1 MTNLRESDAVNELED
16 RSDGIILGCIARV
29 FQAAGALG
37 GTAYTLKSISENG
50 FSLDSVFAAVIT
62 VGTPLILE
70 WIIRSATQTTN
81 EIYDR
86 ESGVVDD

>member
-37 GTAYTLKSISENG
+37 GTAYTLKSIS
-50 FSLDSVFAAVIT
+50 
-62 VGTPLILE
+62 
-70 WIIRSATQTTN
+70 
-81 EIYDR
+81 
-86 ESGVVDD
+86 